1 MDLFIMVFGVSK
13 TTRWYI
19 EESGYQDL
27 ERRGT
32 LLLENGDLRFLNEPG
47 DSLRV
52 NPDSKEAAEL

>member
-1 MDLFIMVFGVSK
+1 MVFGVSK